1 MQSSV
6 KKSAAGRLRI
16 FCFCYNF
23 TLKLREIDFIMA
35 HGSVLLHALFVNALF
50 LLISENAG
58 ENICGEGGDCFVIAV
73 DIAVQQLFGGADI
86 FAEVKAVFL
95 RHEIGAGICEVGK
108 ALAEEAQLVQLF
120 VFSQLCDLID
130 FRFVVQF
137 CDIQRISQRADTDAG
152 AYLSGRFHDP
162 LFDPS
167 ENA

>member
-1 MQSSV
+1 
-6 KKSAAGRLRI
+6 
-16 FCFCYNF
+16 
-23 TLKLREIDFIMA
+23 MA

-73 DIAVQQLFGGADI
+73 DIAVQQLFGGANV
-86 FAEVKAVFL
+86 FAEVIAVFL

-120 VFSQLCDLID
+120 VFGQLCDLID

-137 CDIQRISQRADTDAG
+137 CDIQRISQRAVQLFLLNADVG
-152 AYLSGRFHDP
+152 KSGFHALAQRFKLVA
-162 LFDPS
+162 LFYRYRDQFPKKNDGD
-167 ENA
+167 ENKSNYD